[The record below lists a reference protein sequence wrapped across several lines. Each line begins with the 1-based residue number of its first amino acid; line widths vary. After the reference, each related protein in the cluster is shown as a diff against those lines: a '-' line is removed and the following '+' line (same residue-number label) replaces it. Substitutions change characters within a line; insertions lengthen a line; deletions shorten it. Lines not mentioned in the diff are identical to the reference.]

1 MRRLDK
7 RSLALI
13 LVAVLVTTPALYA
26 QQTDD
31 GEWLFKVKPKQKLRV
46 DVETGGNIT
55 IVGWKRNE
63 VKVIARP
70 EWGSQDD
77 VDVEVVRTSYGVK
90 IRTSTPFR
98 WRDMGWGRN
107 NPDVHFTI
115 NIPDKF
121 DVELESHGGDLF
133 IKGVEGEFEG
143 QIMGG
148 DLDLEDLKGDVDLG
162 TMGGDITIR
171 ESRLD
176 GRVHTMGGDVELYN
190 VSGGV
195 RGSTMGGDVRYS
207 GENNAK
213 ASDPIRI
220 STMGGD
226 INVEDAPSGGDM
238 RTMGGDIHIRSASDF
253 ISARTMGGDIEIER
267 LDGGVRATTMGGDI
281 EIRMVGDVTKKD
293 RSVEIISKG
302 GDVTLIV
309 PENLSMTV
317 DITISF
323 SRRGRRSNRRVSIE
337 SDFDLTI
344 EESDEGRDRWGQSR
358 RYIYGKGVFGSG
370 KNKIHIETVN
380 GRVIL
385 RKGK

>member
-1 MRRLDK
+1 MRRLKK
-7 RSLALI
+7 RPLGLILMALMVTSPALI
-13 LVAVLVTTPALYA
+13 A
-26 QQTDD
+26 QQSDD
-31 GEWLFKVKPKQKLRV
+31 GGEWLFKVKPKQKLRV
-46 DVETGGNIT
+46 DLETGGNIT

-77 VDVEVVRTSYGVK
+77 VDVEVVKTSYGVK
-90 IRTSTPFR
+90 IMTSTPFR
-98 WRDMGWGRN
+98 WGDMGWGRN
-107 NPDVHFTI
+107 NPDVDFTI
-115 NIPDKF
+115 SIPDKF

-133 IKGVEGEFEG
+133 IRGVEGDFEG
-143 QIMGG
+143 QTMGG
-148 DLDLEDLKGDVDLG
+148 DLDLEDLRGDIDLG

-171 ESRLD
+171 DSRLD
-176 GRVHTMGGDVELYN
+176 GRVHTMGGDVELTN
-190 VSGGV
+190 VSGAV
-195 RGSTMGGDVRYS
+195 KGSTMGGDVRYS
-207 GENNAK
+207 GENTAK

-226 INVEDAPSGGDM
+226 IRVDDAPFGGEM
-238 RTMGGDIHIRSASDF
+238 KTMGGDIHILSAAAY
-253 ISARTMGGDIEIER
+253 ISARTMGGDIEIKR

-293 RSVEIISKG
+293 RRVELISKG
-302 GDVTLIV
+302 GDVLLIV

-317 DITISF
+317 DITIAY
-323 SRRGRRSNRRVSIE
+323 SRRGSDRVFIE

-344 EESDEGRDRWGQSR
+344 EESDEGRDRWGKNR
-358 RYIYGKGVFGSG
+358 RYIYGKGVFGGG
-370 KNKIHIETVN
+370 KHMVRIETVN